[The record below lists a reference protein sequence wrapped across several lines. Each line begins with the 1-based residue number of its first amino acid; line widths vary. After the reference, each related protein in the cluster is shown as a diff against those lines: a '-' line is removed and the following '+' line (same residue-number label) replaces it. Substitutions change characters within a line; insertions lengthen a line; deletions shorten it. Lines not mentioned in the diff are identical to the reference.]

1 LQHRRAVRHTSKPR
15 SSGLHIVKGG
25 PAHLAMTR
33 TISKH
38 LLE

>member
-1 LQHRRAVRHTSKPR
+1 LHSRRSVMDA
-15 SSGLHIVKGG
+15 GLHYFE
-25 PAHLAMTR
+25 MTR